1 MQVSSYNN
9 TIVIVSTLIFFAFSL
24 LLTANT
30 GKEVQDGYWKIAVLR
45 KLTVIQKDLEFNNE
59 LLSHGKKVTR
69 AENFEEDE
77 QPSKKKKAS
86 KFNNTK
92 NEDNKKSEKIDEE
105 NIDNKKPEELVK

>member
-9 TIVIVSTLIFFAFSL
+9 TIVIVSTLIFFAISL
-24 LLTANT
+24 LLTAST

-59 LLSHGKKVTR
+59 LLSHGKKIARV
-69 AENFEEDE
+69 ENYEEEE

-86 KFNNTK
+86 KFNNSK
-92 NEDNKKSEKIDEE
+92 NEDNKTSE
-105 NIDNKKPEELVK
+105 NIDVENIEKKTEEVVK